1 MAKVSIFFN
10 GASQK
15 EVLLDKD
22 HMVIGRDP
30 SCQIHL
36 DNLGISR
43 THCQLLKKG
52 DAFVVQDLKSSNGTF
67 VNGQKVGEHF
77 LNDKDVISFGKFE
90 LRFSKEDGGAVASGG
105 STASGPNPA
114 AAKADADT
122 LNTFVMDGA
131 DIQEKIKKMK
141 EAQGG
146 AEGGGGTAAAAFG
159 GKANKPRTA
168 KDFGAALAK
177 EDAPASS
184 SGGGGG
190 NKTIILALAGVV
202 LILIVVVLGFVL
214 GWFGGAKP

>member
-10 GASQK
+10 GAQQK
-15 EVLLDKD
+15 EVLLDKE

-43 THCQLLKKG
+43 THCQLLKRG

-67 VNGQKVGEHF
+67 VNGQKVGEHY

-90 LRFSKEDGGAVASGG
+90 LKFSKEDAGAVASGG
-105 STASGPNPA
+105 GSAGAANPA
-114 AAKADADT
+114 AAKSDADT

-141 EAQGG
+141 EAQAGG
-146 AEGGGGTAAAAFG
+146 AAAEGAGAAFG
-159 GKANKPRTA
+159 AKAAKPRTA
-168 KDFGAALAK
+168 KDFGAALAD
-177 EDAPASS
+177 DAPKA
-184 SGGGGG
+184 SGGGGS
-190 NKTIILALAGVV
+190 KTIILALVGVV
-202 LILIVVVLGFVL
+202 LVLIVVVLGFYL
-214 GWFGGAKP
+214 GWFGGAPKP